1 MRTRR
6 TSSRDEM
13 EVVVEDVCRRRESSA
28 RGEGVEL
35 ASASRVSF
43 CAPRCRYDERSSRDR
58 RPT

>member
-1 MRTRR
+1 
-6 TSSRDEM
+6 M